1 MLYQLSY
8 ASLLPVRHVCAD
20 PSMIRPASRD
30 KH

>member
-8 ASLLPVRHVCAD
+8 ASYGLVRHVCAN